1 MNPLVSV
8 IIPVYNV
15 SPYLRES
22 LDSVISQTY
31 TNLEIIAVDDGSTD
45 DSGRICDEYAEKDTR
60 IKVIHQANRGLSAA
74 RNAGL
79 NAMTGEYVA
88 FLDSDDALYPEMVEC
103 MVKGMEK
110 NAADI
115 AVCEITMHQ
124 TMGRLSPQDDRGEH
138 TGKYPH
144 TRVLSS
150 EKVLNMLLE
159 NAIRTVVWDKVYKS
173 HIWENIRF
181 SENRV
186 YEDLPVMPRL
196 LEKAG
201 LVLLTD
207 RELVKYR
214 VRPYSITRTKSPHNI
229 KHLILAMAER
239 EKYVAEHIPNLFSR
253 DALIRLQDRDLRK
266 LVIRCAE
273 LMYGRKTT
281 EAQRFT
287 VFLRRYLIKKGKKIN
302 GGCSLLTKITFAIF
316 QYVPYAVPLLR
327 TGWQAIRLQV
337 NKKYRVSL

>member
-115 AVCEITMHQ
+115 AV
-124 TMGRLSPQDDRGEH
+124 
-138 TGKYPH
+138 
-144 TRVLSS
+144 
-150 EKVLNMLLE
+150 
-159 NAIRTVVWDKVYKS
+159 
-173 HIWENIRF
+173 
-181 SENRV
+181 
-186 YEDLPVMPRL
+186 
-196 LEKAG
+196 
-201 LVLLTD
+201 
-207 RELVKYR
+207 
-214 VRPYSITRTKSPHNI
+214 
-229 KHLILAMAER
+229 
-239 EKYVAEHIPNLFSR
+239 
-253 DALIRLQDRDLRK
+253 
-266 LVIRCAE
+266 
-273 LMYGRKTT
+273 
-281 EAQRFT
+281 
-287 VFLRRYLIKKGKKIN
+287 
-302 GGCSLLTKITFAIF
+302 
-316 QYVPYAVPLLR
+316 
-327 TGWQAIRLQV
+327 
-337 NKKYRVSL
+337 